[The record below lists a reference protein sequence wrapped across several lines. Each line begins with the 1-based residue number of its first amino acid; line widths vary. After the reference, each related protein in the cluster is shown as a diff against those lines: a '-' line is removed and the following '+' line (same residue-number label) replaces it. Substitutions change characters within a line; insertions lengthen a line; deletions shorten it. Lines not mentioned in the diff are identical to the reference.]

1 MSAYQLSNIPYIL
14 LSLDTE
20 WNIMDINDYGALLL
34 EYEKK
39 DIIGNNWVTN
49 FIDDK
54 DRENIMFVANNLVNG
69 ELSDCDTQTNN
80 IISKSGKHLLI
91 SWKNT
96 LIKDEYKKVIG
107 LFSLG
112 ELISEQKLFFNQSSY
127 TLQFLQY
134 LFDTSSWLLASID
147 KYYQY
152 ISFNQS
158 YQQILG
164 ELFKKSINISDTV
177 SADEQNITITQFYSH
192 LKKAFTNQHFHQIIK
207 FGEHENEFKF
217 FDFEYI
223 PLVNFRHQVY
233 SVLIIAKDI
242 SLQMQDERAL
252 RYTNLRLESLQR
264 ISGRQ
269 VQNVNELFDFVLQE
283 ALSISN
289 SEFGY
294 IFSYRKKN
302 DIFFLKSGSIE
313 LFHRTAIK
321 NYSASYHISEMGIF
335 GEVIREKSVLMI
347 NNFNRKENGL
357 VGIFNQQ
364 AEINKLLVV
373 PVFISEH
380 EAIVIGV
387 ANKRENYSQA
397 DAQQLDLLMSNSWHI
412 IEKQDLY
419 QQLKLAKE
427 ESENANKL
435 QTEFLQ
441 NMSHEIRTPLNGIN
455 GFVELLANENTSK
468 ERKKQ
473 FVQIIQSS
481 SNQLMI
487 IIEDLLEISKLATKQ
502 IEPYMEDINLND
514 LVIKIYTK
522 FEIEAKKQGLM
533 VYLNKSL
540 PDEKAIILADEDML
554 NRIFDVLLGNALKFT
569 HKGYIEFGYSLSSEN
584 LILKVKDTG
593 IGIAPEKQ
601 AIIFERFAQED
612 GSLTRSVGGLGLGL
626 AIAREYAILLN
637 GDIKVESIKGQ
648 GSTFYVH
655 FPLSVFKTQLPEFSS
670 ENIITKIL
678 VVDDVETNYLY
689 LEQILLDIQTK
700 HEIFHT
706 INGLEAV
713 EFVRKNPETK
723 LVIMDIVMPVMDGIS
738 ATKLIKQEFPHIPVI
753 IQSAYL
759 TEKER
764 AIQAGCDEFISKPIS
779 LSNFVKKINIFL

>member
-1 MSAYQLSNIPYIL
+1 
-14 LSLDTE
+14 
-20 WNIMDINDYGALLL
+20 
-34 EYEKK
+34 
-39 DIIGNNWVTN
+39 
-49 FIDDK
+49 
-54 DRENIMFVANNLVNG
+54 
-69 ELSDCDTQTNN
+69 
-80 IISKSGKHLLI
+80 
-91 SWKNT
+91 
-96 LIKDEYKKVIG
+96 
-107 LFSLG
+107 
-112 ELISEQKLFFNQSSY
+112 
-127 TLQFLQY
+127 
-134 LFDTSSWLLASID
+134 
-147 KYYQY
+147 
-152 ISFNQS
+152 
-158 YQQILG
+158 
-164 ELFKKSINISDTV
+164 
-177 SADEQNITITQFYSH
+177 
-192 LKKAFTNQHFHQIIK
+192 
-207 FGEHENEFKF
+207 
-217 FDFEYI
+217 
-223 PLVNFRHQVY
+223 
-233 SVLIIAKDI
+233 
-242 SLQMQDERAL
+242 
-252 RYTNLRLESLQR
+252 
-264 ISGRQ
+264 
-269 VQNVNELFDFVLQE
+269 
-283 ALSISN
+283 
-289 SEFGY
+289 
-294 IFSYRKKN
+294 
-302 DIFFLKSGSIE
+302 
-313 LFHRTAIK
+313 
-321 NYSASYHISEMGIF
+321 
-335 GEVIREKSVLMI
+335 
-347 NNFNRKENGL
+347 
-357 VGIFNQQ
+357 
-364 AEINKLLVV
+364 
-373 PVFISEH
+373 
-380 EAIVIGV
+380 
-387 ANKRENYSQA
+387 
-397 DAQQLDLLMSNSWHI
+397 
-412 IEKQDLY
+412 
-419 QQLKLAKE
+419 
-427 ESENANKL
+427 
-435 QTEFLQ
+435 
-441 NMSHEIRTPLNGIN
+441 LNGIN